1 MDVVKMC
8 SLTKRYGKQRG
19 IEQVNLTVKQGEVFG
34 FIGPNGAGKS
44 TTLRTMMQLIR
55 PTAGAVELFGERVS
69 KERPDLRKRIGYLP
83 SEVHYHPDM
92 TGLEVLS
99 FAASVHGLDLKHTP
113 APAYAERLKLDV
125 RKRVKSYSLGNR
137 KKLGIVQCMLHQ
149 PELLVLD
156 EPTSGLDPLMQHT
169 FFDMLSEQNEQGA
182 TIFFST
188 HVLSEVEKLCQRVA
202 FIREG
207 KLLRVCDVD
216 SIPGKDARIVHVRFR
231 QPGDCIDSYQLR
243 TLDPDAAYDGREHRL
258 LLRGELHLALRQLS
272 AYEIDDIRIDQP
284 SLEQLFMAEYE
295 AGNTTESAAFPHSK
309 AGKQEGRES

>member
-1 MDVVKMC
+1 M
-8 SLTKRYGKQRG
+8 QRG
-19 IEQVNLTVKQGEVFG
+19 IEEVDLTVKQGEVFG

-55 PTAGAVELFGERVS
+55 PTAGTVELFGERVS

-92 TGLEVLS
+92 TGMEVLA
-99 FAASVHGLDLKHTP
+99 FAASVHGLALKHTP
-113 APAYAERLKLDV
+113 ALAYAERLKLDV

-149 PELLVLD
+149 PELIVLD

-169 FFDMLSEQNEQGA
+169 FFDMLSEQNEKGT

-202 FIREG
+202 FISGG
-207 KLLRVCDVD
+207 KLLCVCDID
-216 SIPGKDARIVHVRFR
+216 SIPGKDERIVHVRFR
-231 QPGDCIDSYQLR
+231 QPGDCTDSYQLR
-243 TLDPDAAYDGREHRL
+243 SLNPGVVYDGREHRL

-272 AYEIDDIRIDQP
+272 SHEIDDIRIEQP

-295 AGNTTESAAFPHSK
+295 AGNTPECVSIHNHRK
-309 AGKQEGRES
+309 AVKQEGSES